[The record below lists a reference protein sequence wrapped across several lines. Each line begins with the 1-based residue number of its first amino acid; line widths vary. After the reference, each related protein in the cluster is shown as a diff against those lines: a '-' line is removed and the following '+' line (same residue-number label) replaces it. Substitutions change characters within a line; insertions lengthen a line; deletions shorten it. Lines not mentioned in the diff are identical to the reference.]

1 MTGNIINLMSLG
13 RRVLARSV
21 YRWRMQERLSFDRSA
36 AEEWITGHVSPTGEI
51 TMVHDRPWAVV
62 LRVPTTRGDVWFKA
76 CGPVQRFEPYLT
88 RELSSRWAGLVSD
101 LLACDEQRSWMLTA
115 DAGTSLGVRGNP
127 PEDWLMILPRY
138 AQLQAGEVTHAQQH
152 LDHGVSDL
160 RVTTLPLRY
169 RDLLAP
175 DLPMDPSDIDRFNA
189 LGPRFAGMC
198 RELRH
203 YGIPD
208 SIQHD
213 DLHFFNVYE
222 KDGQLRILDWGDASI
237 GHPFASLFETFRF
250 LEERN
255 GLRPDDPWFA
265 RLRDAYLEPWG
276 RDLLDAFDLGMR
288 VGAVAHAIA
297 WARQRSYLP
306 DSEWPRFDV
315 GFKSILRRALNA
327 LSSPRH
333 HPV

>member
-1 MTGNIINLMSLG
+1 MH
-13 RRVLARSV
+13 
-21 YRWRMQERLSFDRSA
+21 ERLSFDRSA
-36 AEEWITGHVSPTGEI
+36 AEAWIAEHVSPTGEI
-51 TMVHDRPWAVV
+51 KVVHDRPWAVV
-62 LRVPTTRGDVWFKA
+62 MRVPTKRGDVWFKA

-88 RELSSRWAGLVSD
+88 RELASRWPELLSV
-101 LLACDEQRSWMLTA
+101 LLACHEQRSWMLTV

-127 PEDWLMILPRY
+127 PEDWLVILPRY
-138 AQLQAGEVTHAQQH
+138 AQLQIGEVIHAHRH
-152 LDHGVSDL
+152 LDHGVPDL

-169 RDLLAP
+169 HELLAA
-175 DLPMDPSDIDRFNA
+175 DLPIDPVDTERFNA
-189 LGPRFAGMC
+189 LGPRFAEMC
-198 RELRH
+198 HELRH

-222 KDGQLRILDWGDASI
+222 KDGRLRILDWGDASI

-255 GLRPDDPWFA
+255 GLSPDHPWHA

-276 RDLLDAFDLGMR
+276 QNLLGAFDLGIR

-297 WARQRSYLP
+297 WTRQRSYLP
-306 DSEWPRFDV
+306 ESEWRSFDV
-315 GFKSILRRALNA
+315 GFRSILRRALNA
-327 LSSPRH
+327 LSFPR
-333 HPV
+333 

>member
-1 MTGNIINLMSLG
+1 MP
-13 RRVLARSV
+13 
-21 YRWRMQERLSFDRSA
+21 ERPSFVWSA
-36 AEEWITGHVSPTGEI
+36 AEEWITKHISPTGEI
-51 TMVHDRPWAVV
+51 KLVHDRPWAVV
-62 LRVPTTRGDVWFKA
+62 LRAPTKRGDVWFKA

-88 RELSSRWAGLVSD
+88 HKLSSRWAEMVSE
-101 LLACDEQRSWMLTA
+101 LLAYDEQRSWMLTA

-127 PEDWLMILPRY
+127 PEDWLVILPRY
-138 AQLQAGEVTHAQQH
+138 AQLQRGEAIHAHQH
-152 LDHGVSDL
+152 LDHGVPDL
-160 RVTTLPLRY
+160 RVTTLTLRY
-169 RDLLAP
+169 P
-175 DLPMDPSDIDRFNA
+175 DLQAADLPIDPGDRDRLNV
-189 LGPRFAGMC
+189 LGPRFAEMC
-198 RELRH
+198 RKLRR

-255 GLRPDDPWFA
+255 GLGPDHPWYA

-276 RDLLDAFDLGMR
+276 RNLLDVFDLAMR

-297 WARQRSYLP
+297 WVRQRSYLP
-306 DSEWPRFDV
+306 ESEWPSFDD
-315 GFKSILRRALNA
+315 GFQSILRRALNA
-327 LSSPRH
+327 LSSP
-333 HPV
+333 P